1 MDAQT
6 LVNISGQGFKHPNF
20 CNPKVRFGQRAYTPT
35 IGSDTSLQ
43 VEAAPAKL
51 PGPVVVTMSGNG
63 QQFTPDRTLHFRDT
77 QNTFEYYQPYLVMG
91 VQPNVASN
99 SGNTPLIL
107 DGILFDQFKY
117 DNGTEKRVPIQCRFK
132 D

>member
-6 LVNISGQGFKHPNF
+6 LVNISGQGFKNPNF

-43 VEAAPAKL
+43 VEAAPAKF

-63 QQFTPDRTLHFRDT
+63 
-77 QNTFEYYQPYLVMG
+77 
-91 VQPNVASN
+91 
-99 SGNTPLIL
+99 
-107 DGILFDQFKY
+107 
-117 DNGTEKRVPIQCRFK
+117 
-132 D
+132 